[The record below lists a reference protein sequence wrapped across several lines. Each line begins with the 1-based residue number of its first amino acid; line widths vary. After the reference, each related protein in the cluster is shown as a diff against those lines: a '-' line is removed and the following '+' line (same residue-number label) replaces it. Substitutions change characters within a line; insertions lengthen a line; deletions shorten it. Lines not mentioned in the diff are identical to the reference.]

1 MSSQLTVL
9 ASLVFTALLTAQTP
23 PSEAPKPAA
32 PNTTQPRSEQPSAPK
47 PLEDA
52 AKTTPAAVD
61 PNTFKIGAED
71 VLFIQVW
78 REPDF
83 TRSVVVR
90 PDGKITMPLVGE
102 IQAAGLTPIGLGKV
116 VTEALTK
123 YLNNPD
129 VNVTVLQV
137 NSKKYYIMGE
147 VNRPGSFPLITPT
160 RVLEAL
166 TNAGGFHEFANT
178 KNIMILRKN
187 QKLKFNYKDVIHG
200 KNMDQNIF
208 VEDGD
213 YIIVP

>member
-1 MSSQLTVL
+1 MSSQLTVI
-9 ASLVFTALLTAQTP
+9 ASLVFTALLTAQNP
-23 PSEAPKPAA
+23 PAEAPKPAT
-32 PNTTQPRSEQPSAPK
+32 PNTTQPRTDQPSAPK
-47 PLEDA
+47 PPDDA
-52 AKTTPAAVD
+52 AKATPAAVD

-71 VLFIQVW
+71 VIFIQVW

-102 IQAAGLTPIGLGKV
+102 IQAAGLTPIALGKV

-129 VNVTVLQV
+129 VNITVLQV
-137 NSKKYYIMGE
+137 NSKRYYIMGE

-160 RVLEAL
+160 RILEAL

-178 KNIMILRKN
+178 KNITILRKG

-200 KNMDQNIF
+200 KNMDQNIY